1 MIKNTIKSLFIK
13 GSFTQDVFIVSF
25 GKGIIALIGFIFVPI
40 LSRIYS
46 PEAYGNFSLY
56 SAFVAF
62 FVPLF
67 TLSLPS
73 AFVVAKNDKLFYN
86 LFSLSTIILISSTAF
101 TFLLV
106 LFLGDYLIK
115 VFNLAYESRILF
127 LIPMGIL
134 INGFFNQLTSW
145 NVRRK
150 QFTFSTS
157 VGVGH
162 NLLIR
167 IFNLLIGIY
176 GKKISYGLIFGNLMG
191 RFMAICILLA
201 KFLQKEK
208 SKFIKSITF
217 TNIINSGKLYKK
229 YPLYFLPSRLLE
241 NLWNQSIVYV
251 IGFGFNK
258 SILGNYA
265 IAVSV
270 LNIPIQIIANSMSS
284 VFLKK
289 ANDIYIS
296 NKKELPLFIKRLTS
310 RLFFTWIIPFSL
322 LSVFGSEII
331 KVFLGDQWT
340 MAGKMSSI
348 MAPYFFTTLIVSP
361 ILSVLQVLN
370 KEIHLFLYNL
380 IGFVLNFIG
389 IMIGL
394 FLGNIEI
401 LIILYTASNV
411 FMYLLVGIYILKIN
425 KIPYIRIII
434 GFLLIYPSIIL
445 ILYMIKKAFMVF

>member
-1 MIKNTIKSLFIK
+1 MIKDTIKSLFIK

-25 GKGIIALIGFIFVPI
+25 GKGIVAIIGFLFVPI

-56 SAFVAF
+56 SAFLAF

-67 TLSLPS
+67 TLSFPS
-73 AFVVAKNDKLFYN
+73 AFVVAKNDKLFFN
-86 LFSLSTIILISSTAF
+86 LFSLSTILLLLSTAF

-106 LFLGDYLIK
+106 LLLGDYLIK

-127 LIPMGIL
+127 LIPLGIL
-134 INGFFNQLTSW
+134 INGFFSQLTSW

-157 VGVGH
+157 VAVGH

-167 IFNLLIGIY
+167 IFNLLIGIF
-176 GKKISYGLIFGNLMG
+176 GRNISYGLIYGSLLG
-191 RFMAICILLA
+191 RLIALIILIA

-208 SKFIKSITF
+208 RKFISNITF
-217 TNIINSGKLYKK
+217 NNIIISGKVYKK
-229 YPLYFLPSRLLE
+229 YPLYFLPGRLLE

-251 IGFGFNK
+251 IGFGFSK
-258 SILGNYA
+258 SILGNFA

-270 LNIPIQIIANSMSS
+270 LNIPIQVIANSMSS

-296 NKKELPLFIKRLTS
+296 NKNELPIFIKRLTS
-310 RLFFTWIIPFSL
+310 KLFFTWIIPFSI
-322 LSVFGSEII
+322 LSVFGPEII

-361 ILSVLQVLN
+361 ILSVLQVLK
-370 KEIHLFLYNL
+370 KEVHLFLYNL
-380 IGFVLNFIG
+380 IGFILNT
-389 IMIGL
+389 IGL
-394 FLGNIEI
+394 LIGFLLGNIEI
-401 LIILYTASNV
+401 LIMLYTAGNV
-411 FMYLLVGIYILKIN
+411 LMYLLVGIYIMRIN
-425 KIPYIRIII
+425 NIPYLRIII
-434 GFLLIYPSIIL
+434 GFLLIYPSTIL
-445 ILYMIKKAFMVF
+445 VLYLIKKAFMIY